1 MMTRINE
8 LNDIIFSLE
17 NELELAKDK
26 LASAN
31 FQIALYADEVNHLK
45 NRSNNRKLEEDL
57 DNANWQ
63 IAIYSSE
70 NEELKSEVRYYSME
84 AKRLLKE
91 NDKLRDDYTQLN
103 TTVEEL
109 RQERK
114 YTQDW
119 LLKYNI
125 SNEDI
130 VNSLTADYEDLRMKH
145 SALRNQ
151 NAALM
156 AENKNF
162 KNRYG
167 ISELVD
173 ENSDLINSIV
183 KARNILDNAI
193 S

>member
-31 FQIALYADEVNHLK
+31 FQIALYADEANQLK
-45 NRSNNRKLEEDL
+45 NRKLEEDL